1 MENFIEINGF
11 NILFDSNIVYSRD
24 TVTPKNNP
32 KFFERLLG
40 NPTKSLQNLVW
51 KFQNVPTIQERR
63 YITTPFN
70 MIGYC

>member
-1 MENFIEINGF
+1 MVLTFYLIGVLYIR
-11 NILFDSNIVYSRD
+11 RD
-24 TVTPKNNP
+24 TVIPKNNP
-32 KFFERLLG
+32 KFFERLFG

-63 YITTPFN
+63 YITTLS